1 MNIIDVISGSVPAE
15 SSIAN
20 KIAIKT
26 QAKKYET
33 RVETYINDI
42 LEFLSRESEFID
54 NNLSYSNF
62 TEAHQKVV
70 LKPEDKE
77 FLQNKLYEAV
87 REIPAK
93 LKNAIDEILGSST
106 SEKEEEKKPEEKKT
120 SVETENSTSENAEQS
135 NVQNFSASIETTA
148 PVSHFGY

>member
-33 RVETYINDI
+33 KVETYINDI

-54 NNLSYSNF
+54 NNLSYSSF
-62 TEAHQKVV
+62 TEAQKVV

-135 NVQNFSASIETTA
+135 DVQNFSASIETTA